1 MPTELKVKQVAEI
14 EERLQRAVITIGLD
28 YRRLTVSQMRDL
40 RLALRSFEPS
50 IELRVVKN
58 TLVKRAAENAGQADV
73 AQLTKEA
80 TALVFGYEEQINPP
94 KGIAKFL
101 SESRLEI
108 PIHGGYMDGALITPA
123 EIADLATIPGRLELM
138 AKIAGGLNN
147 PITGIAA
154 ALQAVF
160 RDTAA
165 IIEARAEQLAEQEGD
180 TATADDTADDATDD
194 TTENIDETDSPS
206 DADGP
211 VDQADAAHA
220 PDAATESENE
230 PEPATDSDNS
240 GDDSGETA
248 DAPDAPTDQAGDTDD
263 TPAPADETD

>member
-28 YRRLTVSQMRDL
+28 YRGLTVSQMRNL

-50 IELRVVKN
+50 IEMRVVKN

-73 AQLTKEA
+73 AQLTKQA

-123 EIADLATIPGRLELM
+123 EIADLATIPSRLELM
-138 AKIAGGLNN
+138 AQIAGGLNN

-165 IIEARAEQLAEQEGD
+165 IIEARAVQLAEQGGD
-180 TATADDTADDATDD
+180 TADADDTA
-194 TTENIDETDSPS
+194 ENVDETDSPS

-240 GDDSGETA
+240 GDGSGDDSGETA
-248 DAPDAPTDQAGDTDD
+248 DAPETSTDQAGDTDD
-263 TPAPADETD
+263 SPAPADETD

>member
-1 MPTELKVKQVAEI
+1 MPTELKIKQVAEI

-28 YRRLTVSQMRDL
+28 YRGLTVPQMRDL
-40 RLALRSFEPS
+40 RVALRAIEPT
-50 IELRVVKN
+50 IEMRVVKN
-58 TLVKRAAENAGQADV
+58 TLVKRAAENAGHADI

-94 KGIAKFL
+94 KALTKFIRD
-101 SESRLEI
+101 SRLDI

-123 EIADLATIPGRLELM
+123 EIADLATIPSRLELM

-165 IIEARAEQLAEQEGD
+165 IIEARAAQLDEQDGDAGSGAAEAETEADDAGEPVAQADTDTDTGTDAESGTESESQTEPASDGADGGD
-180 TATADDTADDATDD
+180 TADTADTPDPPSDQD
-194 TTENIDETDSPS
+194 GETD
-206 DADGP
+206 
-211 VDQADAAHA
+211 
-220 PDAATESENE
+220 E
-230 PEPATDSDNS
+230 
-240 GDDSGETA
+240 
-248 DAPDAPTDQAGDTDD
+248 

>member
-1 MPTELKVKQVAEI
+1 MPTELKIKQVAEI

-28 YRRLTVSQMRDL
+28 YRGLTVPQMRDL
-40 RLALRSFEPS
+40 RVALRAIEPT
-50 IELRVVKN
+50 IEMRVVKN
-58 TLVKRAAENAGQADV
+58 TLVKRAAENAGHADI

-94 KGIAKFL
+94 KALTKFIRD
-101 SESRLEI
+101 SRLEI

-123 EIADLATIPGRLELM
+123 EIADLATIPSRLELM

-165 IIEARAEQLAEQEGD
+165 IIEARAAQLDEQDGDAGSGAAETEAETEAETDDAGEPVAQAEPDTDTDTDAESDTESESQTEPASDGADGGD
-180 TATADDTADDATDD
+180 TADTADTPDPPSDQD
-194 TTENIDETDSPS
+194 GETD
-206 DADGP
+206 
-211 VDQADAAHA
+211 
-220 PDAATESENE
+220 E
-230 PEPATDSDNS
+230 
-240 GDDSGETA
+240 
-248 DAPDAPTDQAGDTDD
+248 

>member
-1 MPTELKVKQVAEI
+1 MPTELKIKQVAEI

-28 YRRLTVSQMRDL
+28 YRGLTVPQMRDL
-40 RLALRSFEPS
+40 RVALRAIEPT
-50 IELRVVKN
+50 IEMRVVKN
-58 TLVKRAAENAGQADV
+58 TLVKRAAENAGHADI

-94 KGIAKFL
+94 KALTKFIRD
-101 SESRLEI
+101 SRLEI

-123 EIADLATIPGRLELM
+123 EIADLATIPSRLELM

-165 IIEARAEQLAEQEGD
+165 IIEARAAQLDEQDGDAGSGAAEAETEADDAGEPVAQADTDTDTGTDAESGTESESQTEPASDGADGGD
-180 TATADDTADDATDD
+180 TADTADTPDPPSDQD
-194 TTENIDETDSPS
+194 GETD
-206 DADGP
+206 
-211 VDQADAAHA
+211 
-220 PDAATESENE
+220 E
-230 PEPATDSDNS
+230 
-240 GDDSGETA
+240 
-248 DAPDAPTDQAGDTDD
+248 

>member
-28 YRRLTVSQMRDL
+28 YRGLTVTQMRDL
-40 RLALRSFEPS
+40 RLALRAFEPS

-58 TLVKRAAENAGQADV
+58 TLVKRAAENAGHADI

-94 KGIAKFL
+94 KGIAKFM
-101 SESRLEI
+101 SESRLDV

-123 EIADLATIPGRLELM
+123 EIADLATIPSRLELM

-165 IIEARAEQLAEQEGD
+165 IIEARAAQLAEQGG
-180 TATADDTADDATDD
+180 DTADDAT
-194 TTENIDETDSPS
+194 
-206 DADGP
+206 DGP
-211 VDQADAAHA
+211 VDQADA
-220 PDAATESENE
+220 DDATESENE
-230 PEPATDSDNS
+230 AEPTTDSGDDN

-248 DAPDAPTDQAGDTDD
+248 DAPDAATDQAGATDE